1 MATPHAD
8 RLHKMEAWRT
18 SAMEDSHRHL
28 TAVSQ
33 ALVEIAAGNREV
45 AADLGLEGATGQAA
59 RASFDRLARR
69 MIKASDRL
77 KQIVKASTEALTA
90 GIDAR
95 NESIEIQTK
104 LKTVNDGFEHLEKT
118 QQVNGGLSAPGI
130 SGAGVTAAEIEAKR
144 QAAHAK
150 IDALAKKSLSKL
162 NGRILAAIDTLPP
175 DGRTGQTTAHAGSR
189 DTRPGNERV
198 GDGPAAGQNTG
209 PARSATAWAASVD
222 TSLGAPGR
230 HAPDGGHGPAAGGS
244 GPTSGGGPAAGP
256 IGGGVSLQGTHYAP
270 PASGATAPSN
280 PSVGA
285 AGHSPAVFN
294 PLASA
299 AAVGGGAAV
308 AGYRAYQAARPVQTP
323 AYRPSAVRAAGAAPT
338 PSARS
343 AGIVRGA
350 TTAARAQTTTT
361 GSTAAGRSSGS
372 VRGGAT
378 GIARPAPAQASARS
392 SGILRGTTT
401 AARTPT
407 ASSTV
412 SGRSSGI
419 LRGTTTAV
427 RKPTTAAASA
437 GQPGGRTPARGTG
450 SGSAARILTGGRTP
464 TTSSSQSTGSSQKT
478 GTSSRRAGSS
488 RGGAAAR
495 SASTGAR
502 PSQPG
507 TGQAGV
513 RGGSASRALHN
524 LTGRPDKDKKARR
537 HRNDEP
543 TQSIAP
549 YEDDKTVT
557 FLPAGHIDNTNP
569 QPQ

>member
-104 LKTVNDGFEHLEKT
+104 LKTVNENLEQLGRANAT
-118 QQVNGGLSAPGI
+118 AQGVPS
-130 SGAGVTAAEIEAKR
+130 AGVTAAEIEAKR

-222 TSLGAPGR
+222 TSLGTPGH

-256 IGGGVSLQGTHYAP
+256 IGGGVSLQGSHYAP

-350 TTAARAQTTTT
+350 TTAARTPTTSAS
-361 GSTAAGRSSGS
+361 GGRGT

-378 GIARPAPAQASARS
+378 GIARPAPTNNTTRS

-419 LRGTTTAV
+419 LRGATTAV

-488 RGGAAAR
+488 SGGAAAR

-524 LTGRPDKDKKARR
+524 LTGRPDKNKKARR

-543 TQSIAP
+543 TQSIVP

-569 QPQ
+569 QPR

>member
-28 TAVSQ
+28 TSVSQ

-104 LKTVNDGFEHLEKT
+104 LKDVNDGF
-118 QQVNGGLSAPGI
+118 QRMNRPGQTH
-130 SGAGVTAAEIEAKR
+130 STLPAMGAGMTAAEIEAQR
-144 QAAHAK
+144 EAAHAE

-209 PARSATAWAASVD
+209 PARSATAWGASVD
-222 TSLGAPGR
+222 TSLGAPGC
-230 HAPDGGHGPAAGGS
+230 HAPDGGHGSAAGGS

-350 TTAARAQTTTT
+350 TTAARTPTTSAS
-361 GSTAAGRSSGS
+361 GGRGT

-378 GIARPAPAQASARS
+378 GIARLAPTNNTTRS

-427 RKPTTAAASA
+427 RKLATPEASA

-464 TTSSSQSTGSSQKT
+464 TSSSQSTGSSQKT

-495 SASTGAR
+495 SASTGAK

-524 LTGRPDKDKKARR
+524 LTGRPDKNKKARR